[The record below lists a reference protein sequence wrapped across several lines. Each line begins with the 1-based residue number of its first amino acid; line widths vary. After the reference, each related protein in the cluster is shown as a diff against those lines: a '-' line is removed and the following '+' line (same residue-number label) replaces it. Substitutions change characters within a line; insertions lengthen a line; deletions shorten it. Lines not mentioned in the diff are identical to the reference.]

1 MPMQADRVFVGVDV
15 AKSTLVVSRHGA
27 ATHQCV
33 DNEAAA
39 IARWLRQLPAEA
51 VIAMESTGEHHLLLA
66 RLAHQCGRVV
76 YVLNARD
83 VYFYAKGLG
92 ARGKTDRLDA
102 QVIARYAAEHHGALH
117 PWKPG
122 SGAEAAVQSL
132 LQRRAQVVVH
142 RNALRSTLRG
152 QDGLAQALATLEDQF
167 EQLLA
172 QIDHQVAQWLH
183 SAPQLR
189 TANEQLRTITGMGAQ
204 GAALLAALLSRLRFA
219 NADALVAYSGLD
231 PRPNDSGAKTGRR
244 RLSKRGNPLLRRQL
258 YLVAFAASH
267 SKALGPL
274 YRALKAKGFKST
286 EALIILA
293 RKLLRVAW
301 AVWRTGKPFDP
312 ARFATSPCVKT

>member
-1 MPMQADRVFVGVDV
+1 MQPDPVFGVDV
-15 AKSTLVVSRHGA
+15 AKATLVVSRQGGSA
-27 ATHQCV
+27 HQCV
-33 DNEAAA
+33 ANEPAA
-39 IARWLRQLPAEA
+39 ISAWLRQLPAA
-51 VIAMESTGEHHLLLA
+51 AAIAMESTGEHHLLLA
-66 RLAHQCGRVV
+66 RLAHHSGRVV

-102 QVIARYAAEHHGALH
+102 QVIARYAAEHQAALH

-122 SGAEAAVQSL
+122 SAAEVAVQTL
-132 LQRRAQVVVH
+132 LQRRAQVTVH
-142 RNALRSTLRG
+142 RNALRTTLRS
-152 QDGLAQALATLEDQF
+152 QETLAPFLAALEDQF
-167 EQLLA
+167 KRLLTE
-172 QIDHQVAQWLH
+172 IDNQVSQWLH
-183 SAPQLR
+183 SDPQLR
-189 TANEQLRTITGMGAQ
+189 TASEQLRSITGMGAQ
-204 GAALLAALLSRLRFA
+204 GAALLSALLSRVRFA

-231 PRPNDSGAKTGRR
+231 PRPNDSGTKTGRR

-274 YRALKAKGFKST
+274 YRAIKAKGFKPT

-301 AVWRTGKPFDP
+301 AVWHSGTSFDP
-312 ARFATSPCVKT
+312 ARLAIPTSCAKT